1 MLGPILF
8 LVYVNDLPGSVLSN
22 LYIHTFADDTKLY
35 RTIKSKED
43 CDILQQD
50 LDNVT
55 YRGRI

>member
-1 MLGPILF
+1 M
-8 LVYVNDLPGSVLSN
+8 
-22 LYIHTFADDTKLY
+22 FADDTKIY

-55 YRGRI
+55 DWGRKWLTNFNSRNC